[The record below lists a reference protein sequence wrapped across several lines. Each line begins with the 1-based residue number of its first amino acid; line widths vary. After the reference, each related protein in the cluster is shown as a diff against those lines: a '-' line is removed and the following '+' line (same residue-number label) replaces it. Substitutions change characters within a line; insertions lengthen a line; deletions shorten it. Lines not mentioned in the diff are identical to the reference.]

1 MSKTVI
7 YLKLVNGTLEYR
19 DNEGHHGKSITSHV
33 KYGGK
38 IIWKLDRH
46 SRISE
51 INSITVSGDDAILKE
66 KPKKIDFDHW
76 EAVGADKG
84 EGKLAYSVQVDG
96 CKECGEEVLTE
107 GNGLRDPDLP
117 FIKLP

>member
-19 DNEGHHGKSITSHV
+19 DNEGHHGKNITSHV

-46 SRISE
+46 SRIWE
-51 INSITVSGDDAILKE
+51 ITDITVSGDMGILKE

-84 EGKLAYSVQVDG
+84 EGKLAYTVQVNQ
-96 CKECGEEVLTE
+96 CKECGEEVFSTQD
-107 GNGLRDPDLP
+107 GLKNLDLP
-117 FIKLP
+117 LLRLP

>member
-7 YLKLVNGTLEYR
+7 YLKLVNGMLEYR
-19 DNEGHHGKSITSHV
+19 DNEGHQGKSITSHV

-51 INSITVSGDDAILKE
+51 ITSITVSGDEAILKE

-84 EGKLAYSVQVDG
+84 EGKLAYTLQVDG
-96 CKECGEEVLTE
+96 CKECGEDVLAD
-107 GNGLRDPDLP
+107 GSGLKSPDLP
-117 FIKLP
+117 LLRLP